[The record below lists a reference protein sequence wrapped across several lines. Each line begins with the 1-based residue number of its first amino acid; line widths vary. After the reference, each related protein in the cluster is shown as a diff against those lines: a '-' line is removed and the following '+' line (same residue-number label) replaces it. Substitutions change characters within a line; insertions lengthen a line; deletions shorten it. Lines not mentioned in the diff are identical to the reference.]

1 MKSQLSRRTMLRS
14 VAIGAASAML
24 AACGATPT
32 PTPPPAATKAP
43 AAAPTAVPAAPKAAI
58 ELRIGWWGNIT
69 RNKLYDS
76 ICDLWTKRNPNVTL
90 VRENAGWADYW
101 TKVATQAAGKNLPD
115 VTASVIDTLAEY
127 GQRGAYLAMEPFIE
141 KGTIN
146 TTDWPKSVMDAF
158 KVDNKVYM
166 MPTGIT
172 VNIWMINED
181 MIKRGG
187 LEPPKF
193 ETSYDEF
200 AALCKALQA
209 KLPKGVYATHDGG
222 PGAQQFTSWVN
233 QKGYQLAKDAKATE
247 LGFPKEVVID
257 WHKYWMDLYK
267 QGAVLP
273 IEIQSQPVADMWADD
288 FITKGTVASRPT
300 NSNQLKGYQQYQKD
314 NYYIIRHPSMPNGKQ
329 KWGDYMRPS
338 ALSIAANTK
347 YPEEVAK
354 FINFFV
360 NDIEA
365 IKIFN
370 LELGALGPSKA
381 AQEMMKTVDPKDVLV
396 LKHFEEYAKSAPY
409 HMIDPKGTAAVL
421 TAQTR
426 CSDAIRYGTAIETAV
441 DTFMKEAAEVYK
453 QNA

>member
-1 MKSQLSRRTMLRS
+1 MQPVSRRGFLRT
-14 VAIGAASAML
+14 VGVGLAGAAL

-32 PTPPPAATKAP
+32 PTPKPGATATKA
-43 AAAPTAVPAAPKAAI
+43 AAPAPAPKGPI
-58 ELRIGWWGNIT
+58 ELRMGWWGNVT

-76 ICDLWTKRNPNVTL
+76 ICDLWQQKNPNITI
-90 VRENAGWADYW
+90 VRENAGWSDYW

-127 GQRGAYLAMEPFIE
+127 GQRGAYLPMEPFIE
-141 KGTIN
+141 KKTID

-158 KVDNKVYM
+158 KVDGKVYM

-172 VNIWMINED
+172 VNIWMINVD
-181 MIKRGG
+181 MIKRAGM
-187 LEPPKF
+187 EPPKF

-200 AALCKALQA
+200 AAFCKALQA
-209 KLPKGVYATHDGG
+209 KLPKDVYATNDGG

-233 QKGYQLAKDAKATE
+233 QNGYQLAKDEKATE
-247 LGFPKEVVID
+247 LGFPKEVVIE

-267 QGAVLP
+267 AKAVLP
-273 IEIQSQPVADMWADD
+273 IEIYSQPVADMWADD
-288 FITKGTVASRPT
+288 WFTKGRDAMRHT
-300 NSNQLKGYQQYQKD
+300 NSNQLKGFQQYNKD
-314 NYYIIRHPSMPNGKQ
+314 DLIIIRHMSKPDGKQ

-347 YPEEVAK
+347 YPDEVAR

-360 NDIEA
+360 NDLEA
-365 IKIFN
+365 VKIFN
-370 LELGALGPSKA
+370 LELGALGPTKI
-381 AQEMMKTVDPKDVLV
+381 AQEMMKTVHPKDVLV

-426 CSDAIRYGTAIETAV
+426 ASDAIRFGTAIEAAV
-441 DTFMKEAAEVYK
+441 DTFMKEAAETYAK
-453 QNA
+453 NK